1 MSVDEKGDHARA
13 RHLGTVIS
21 IYYTRRLFIH
31 THTHTLTHKHTYTR
45 AQTHMHTLAYTHART
60 HIHTHSHTNTIKS
73 TLTPSHPYT
82 HKHTLTLYRSIRGIE
97 KPLYKGKLRF
107 FDPKTAVYLISH
119 SREFKLVPNRYL
131 TSKL

>member
-31 THTHTLTHKHTYTR
+31 THTLTHKHTYTR

-60 HIHTHSHTNTIKS
+60 HIHTLTHTHTIKL
-73 TLTPSHPYT
+73 TFTPSHPYT
-82 HKHTLTLYRSIRGIE
+82 HKHTLTLSDRKAKGETAVFGSRNHSIRGNFSFWIE
-97 KPLYKGKLRF
+97 KPL
-107 FDPKTAVYLISH
+107 V
-119 SREFKLVPNRYL
+119 
-131 TSKL
+131 